1 MACRRRWTKDFYGP
15 SSGCGPPFGPV
26 ENTAV
31 KPLPQ
36 SYSVGKLYDYRFTSK
51 ERERKNAL
59 WKVLCQAFFQ
69 KYVSESDVVLDLG
82 AGYCEFI
89 NHIRC
94 GRKFAVDL
102 NEDTQRCAAE
112 DVAVLLKP
120 ASDLSPLEDA
130 SVDIV
135 FASNLFEHLPSKEAL
150 MATLAEIHRVLR
162 PGAKLLVLMP
172 NIHYAY
178 REYWDAFD
186 HYLPLSHLSL
196 SEALQLA
203 GFSIQKVRP
212 RFLPYTFKSRL
223 PQSGFLLR
231 LYLRLPPLHLLF
243 GRQMFLVAAKLGS

>member
-1 MACRRRWTKDFYGP
+1 
-15 SSGCGPPFGPV
+15 
-26 ENTAV
+26 
-31 KPLPQ
+31 
-36 SYSVGKLYDYRFTSK
+36 
-51 ERERKNAL
+51 
-59 WKVLCQAFFQ
+59 
-69 KYVSESDVVLDLG
+69 
-82 AGYCEFI
+82 
-89 NHIRC
+89 
-94 GRKFAVDL
+94 
-102 NEDTQRCAAE
+102 
-112 DVAVLLKP
+112 
-120 ASDLSPLEDA
+120 
-130 SVDIV
+130 
-135 FASNLFEHLPSKEAL
+135 

-203 GFSIQKVRP
+203 GFSIQTVRP

-231 LYLRLPPLHLLF
+231 LYLRLPPLHLIF